1 MARRERRHP
10 ARGGRG
16 LWGAIFSLAALAG
29 VTFVVGA
36 IAGLIWREP
45 SLLVAHLTGETREV
59 AWGAAP
65 PSVAAAPEVSV
76 AEPARAALARPKPS
90 SEKPRPKRSASPA
103 VAAAPPLSSAR
114 FAIQVGA
121 FAERDSAELLR
132 GELQK
137 GGYPAYVAVG
147 AASGTPRW
155 RVRVGPYPSREDADG
170 IAAQLKSARAL
181 PTWVLDEDAQ

>member
-16 LWGAIFSLAALAG
+16 LWGAIFCLAALAG

-65 PSVAAAPEVSV
+65 EVSA
-76 AEPARAALARPKPS
+76 AEPARAALARPKPP

-103 VAAAPPLSSAR
+103 VAAAPPPSSAR